1 MTDENVKDPE
11 FFQKLTEKLVAVAW
25 HRHHIRR
32 VDALDVMQTTMVTW
46 LEVKDRYQD
55 VENRLGLLLGIF
67 HNKCL
72 EYIDGSVRE
81 AKKLKGIS
89 GSPAARSADLP
100 SLKDAAEDSTLAA
113 VMKREEGE
121 LILAALSELRPEARD
136 MFRLIADEEI
146 DRKDLIRRYGLN
158 KNTLDSRLRAFR
170 QELRSILSRRGIH
183 I

>member
-1 MTDENVKDPE
+1 MTDENVKDPQ
-11 FFQKLTEKLVAVAW
+11 FFQKLTDKLIAVAW
-25 HRHHIRR
+25 HRHRIRR

-46 LEVKDRYQD
+46 LEVKDRYPD

-72 EYIDGSVRE
+72 EYIDRSCRE
-81 AKKLKGIS
+81 AKKLKEIS
-89 GSPAARSADLP
+89 NSSASSGAELTVVKEPAGDSAV
-100 SLKDAAEDSTLAA
+100 AQ
-113 VMKREEGE
+113 VVKREEGE

-136 MFRLIADEEI
+136 MFRMITDEEI

-170 QELRSILSRRGIH
+170 QELRNILSRRGIH